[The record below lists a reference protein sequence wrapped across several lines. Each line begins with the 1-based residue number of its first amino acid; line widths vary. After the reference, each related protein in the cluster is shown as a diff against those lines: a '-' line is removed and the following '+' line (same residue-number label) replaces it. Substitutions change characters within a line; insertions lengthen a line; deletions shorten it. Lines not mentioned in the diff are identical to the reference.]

1 LELREGE
8 KFQGRRTLVGDRTRD
23 LRESIRSCGPIHL
36 GRVDRP
42 RRPFPHKHGTPTR
55 VVTIRTSY
63 LLFRLLFA
71 NNGGMAI
78 TRRQR
83 EVYDFISR
91 FVAEHGYSPSFEEI
105 GKGLELTSLATV
117 HKHVTNLEKKGLLT
131 RDYNR
136 SRSIDLLPPKGRLKQ
151 AMSVNTGL
159 VLPLMGRIAAGQ
171 PIEAVENPE
180 TISLADFVRS
190 KEVFVLEVRGDS
202 MQDEAIL
209 DGDYVLVEKA
219 RTAHNGDIVVALVDQ
234 SDATLKRFYREGD
247 SIRLQ
252 PSNVTMKPIIVPA
265 ASVDVQGRVI
275 GVLRKY

>member
-1 LELREGE
+1 M
-8 KFQGRRTLVGDRTRD
+8 
-23 LRESIRSCGPIHL
+23 
-36 GRVDRP
+36 
-42 RRPFPHKHGTPTR
+42 
-55 VVTIRTSY
+55 
-63 LLFRLLFA
+63 FA

-91 FVAEHGYSPSFEEI
+91 FVTEHGYSPSFEEI
-105 GKGLELTSLATV
+105 GQGLELTSLATV
-117 HKHVTNLEKKGLLT
+117 HKHISNLEKKGLLT

-136 SRSIDLLPPKGRLKQ
+136 SRSIDLLPPKGKLKQ
-151 AMSVNTGL
+151 SMSVNTGV
-159 VLPLMGRIAAGQ
+159 VLPLLGRIAAGQ
-171 PIEAVENPE
+171 PIEAVQTNE

-209 DGDYVLVEKA
+209 NGDYVLVEKA
-219 RTAHNGDIVVALVDQ
+219 RTAHNGDIVVALVD
-234 SDATLKRFYREGD
+234 STDATLKRFYREGE

-252 PSNVTMKPIIVPA
+252 PSNASMKPIIVPA

>member
-1 LELREGE
+1 
-8 KFQGRRTLVGDRTRD
+8 
-23 LRESIRSCGPIHL
+23 
-36 GRVDRP
+36 
-42 RRPFPHKHGTPTR
+42 
-55 VVTIRTSY
+55 
-63 LLFRLLFA
+63 
-71 NNGGMAI
+71 MAI

-83 EVYDFISR
+83 ELYDFISE
-91 FVAEHGYSPSFEEI
+91 FVQKNQYSPSFDEI
-105 GKGLELTSLATV
+105 REGMGLNSLATV

-136 SRSIDLLPPKGRLKQ
+136 SRSIDLVPPKGRLKQ
-151 AMSVNTGL
+151 AMSVNTTM
-159 VLPLMGRIAAGQ
+159 VLPLLGRIAAGQ

-209 DGDYVLVEKA
+209 NGDYVLVEKA

-234 SDATLKRFYREGD
+234 SDATLKRFYREGEN
-247 SIRLQ
+247 IRLQ
-252 PSNVTMKPIIVPA
+252 PSNVTMQPIIVPA

>member
-1 LELREGE
+1 MYFSAASEL
-8 KFQGRRTLVGDRTRD
+8 
-23 LRESIRSCGPIHL
+23 IHT
-36 GRVDRP
+36 RP
-42 RRPFPHKHGTPTR
+42 RIPPFIPPLILR
-55 VVTIRTSY
+55 
-63 LLFRLLFA
+63 LLFRLIFA
-71 NNGGMAI
+71 NNVRMAI

-83 EVYDFISR
+83 QVYDFISR
-91 FVAEHGYSPSFEEI
+91 FVAENGYSPSFEEI
-105 GKGLELTSLATV
+105 GKGLELSSLATV
-117 HKHVTNLEKKGLLT
+117 HKHISNLEKKGLLT

-151 AMSVNTGL
+151 AMSVNTAV

-190 KEVFVLEVRGDS
+190 KEVFVLEVRGES
-202 MQDEAIL
+202 MQDEHIL
-209 DGDYVLVEKA
+209 DGDYVLVEKT

-234 SDATLKRFYREGD
+234 NDATLKRLYREGENV
-247 SIRLQ
+247 RLQ
-252 PSNVTMKPIIVPA
+252 PSNVNMKPIIVPA